1 MTAQRPGITRRSSV
15 VRDAFARAAEGHK
28 TPVALDTWP
37 VFAGGAALGKLD
49 RALAA
54 EGDLNPPWQLLDAIA
69 SANPGPLLE
78 VLCEPYGPSGGG
90 RRGERKGDP
99 SQEGQRQASQAARP
113 RPAHEDAD
121 HEPAES
127 AALVTAA
134 QAAKGEAARA

>member
-78 VLCEPYGPSGGG
+78 VLCERLGYLPP
-90 RRGERKGDP
+90 
-99 SQEGQRQASQAARP
+99 QR
-113 RPAHEDAD
+113 RPAD
-121 HEPAES
+121 PALLLDQVL
-127 AALVTAA
+127 AAGVEIQRA
-134 QAAKGEAARA
+134 QAEIGEVLERVASLLPVRPAVRAVRT